1 MPIKM
6 NELVKQ
12 TSVSK
17 STILFYIKEGLLPPP
32 HKPKPNLHL
41 YEESCIEIIKFIKYL
56 QSNFDSSI
64 SEIKT
69 VVKNGK
75 FDFEKGFETVLET
88 LDIIMGPIHQ
98 ETYTMEQ
105 IQNKYNISSEKLE
118 SYIKDG
124 LLFQRNNLFT
134 TKDIE
139 ILDILLNIEKL
150 NVDKSV
156 LKSYIK
162 YAQKLAKIE
171 VSFAKDFLNNQ
182 SNKNDSVKALFD
194 MTLILKPYLF
204 NMHTLNEYQK
214 NKDTK

>member
-88 LDIIMGPIHQ
+88 LHIIMGPIHQ

-105 IQNKYNISSEKLE
+105 IQNKYNISSEKLK